1 MFVEVTVYRQKT
13 GTVIREDR
21 EKQVGY
27 GGPNRSIVEIADEV
41 SKEYSSDF
49 SINLI
54 SITEFDFRSETTV
67 IAKEKAI
74 IEKMTGVVF
83 K

>member
-1 MFVEVTVYRQKT
+1 MFVEVTVYRKKT
-13 GTVIREDR
+13 GTIIREYR

-27 GGPNRSIVEIADEV
+27 GGPNRSIVEIAEEV
-41 SKEYSSDF
+41 TKEYSIEF
-49 SINLI
+49 SITLM
-54 SITEFDFRSETTV
+54 SITEFDFRAETSKL
-67 IAKEKAI
+67 IREKTI

>member
-1 MFVEVTVYRQKT
+1 MFVEITAYREKT
-13 GTVIREDR
+13 GTIIYEYR

-27 GGPNRSIVEIADEV
+27 GGPKRSLTEIADEV

-49 SINLI
+49 SLDFNP
-54 SITEFDFRSETTV
+54 ITEFDYRTETTK
-67 IAKEKAI
+67 IIKEKAI